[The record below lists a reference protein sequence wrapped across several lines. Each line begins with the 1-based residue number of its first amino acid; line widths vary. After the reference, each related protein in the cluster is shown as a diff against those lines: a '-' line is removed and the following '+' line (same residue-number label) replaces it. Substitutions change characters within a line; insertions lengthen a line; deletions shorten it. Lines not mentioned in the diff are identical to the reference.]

1 MHKTIQ
7 EENLKIKY
15 VTHLPD
21 LIKPEDYSESE
32 RKKIRV
38 QIRTT
43 DEGIEI
49 LGDSMYPQ
57 LLEKLLGEAGAEE
70 ILGVLCG

>member
-7 EENLKIKY
+7 KENLKIKY

-21 LIKPEDYSESE
+21 LIQPEDYSEAE
-32 RKKIRV
+32 RKKIRL
-38 QIRTT
+38 QIRIT
-43 DEGIEI
+43 DDGIEI